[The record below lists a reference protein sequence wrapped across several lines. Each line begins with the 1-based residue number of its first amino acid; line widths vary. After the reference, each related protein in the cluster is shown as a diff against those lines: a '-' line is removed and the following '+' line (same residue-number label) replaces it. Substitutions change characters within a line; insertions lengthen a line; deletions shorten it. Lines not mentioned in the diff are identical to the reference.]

1 MKYKIEMIIEIKEG
15 GLSTDGHRRGSPR
28 KWIPQTIEDQLYQKG
43 ESILK
48 LDIKEIEDE

>member
-1 MKYKIEMIIEIKEG
+1 MSKYKIEMIIELKEG
-15 GLSTDGHRRGSPR
+15 HPR

-43 ESILK
+43 ESILE